1 MGTSH
6 RRASWDLAN
15 PNGALRTTILVCF
28 VAILSYYLAKLAGML
43 IVRPQ
48 ADWPLWLGNVFL
60 ASMLLLVPR
69 RLWPLLMA
77 VAIGAFQLYNFQSGL
92 PIRSIAWFVV
102 SDTVEVLAAALS
114 LNYVFR
120 TAPRLDSV
128 KALAKFSL
136 CAVILA
142 PFVGAFPGA
151 MASNG
156 NYWTSWRIAFFSEA
170 LVYLTLLP
178 AILGWVSKGPV
189 WATKSR
195 AYYIESA
202 ALLAGLALA
211 GHFTFVVSWRT
222 SSGILLY
229 SFVPFLLWAALRL
242 GSTGV
247 SSSVIVIAILSIC
260 GATHGRGPLFQSGPL
275 NRVLSLQLFLF
286 FAAAPFM
293 VLAAVVEERRRAA
306 EEFRE
311 SEKRF
316 RLVADTAP
324 VLIWM
329 SGADKLWTFFNK
341 GWLDFTGQPMEHEL
355 GEGWAA
361 GVHPEDL
368 AGCLRTYSTAFD
380 ARVDFEME
388 YRLKRFDGKYRWIV
402 DLGVPRFEAD
412 GTFRG
417 YIGSCVDVT
426 DRKMSKESLEELSGR
441 LITAQEEE
449 RSRIARE
456 LHDDFSQR
464 LALQGIGLA
473 RLWIKIPESEV
484 EERAKVQELLKRNQE
499 ISSDMHS
506 LSHQLHSSKLEH
518 VGLVPALM
526 GLCQE
531 LSSQFKI
538 QIEFTERGVCPK
550 IPKDV
555 ALCLFRVAQEA
566 LANVVRH
573 SRAKQAQVE
582 LSGTSN
588 GIRLQVVDAGEGFDP
603 DERSTHA
610 GIGLVSMRERLRL
623 VGGELSI
630 RSARMRGTEI
640 LTVVP
645 LSINANEA
653 EVRVTAEGGLK
664 S

>member
-15 PNGALRTTILVCF
+15 PNGALRTTMLLF
-28 VAILSYYLAKLAGML
+28 FLAILSYYLAKVAGML
-43 IVRPQ
+43 VVRPQ

-60 ASMLLLVPR
+60 ASVLLLVPR
-69 RLWPLLMA
+69 RMWPILMA
-77 VAIGAFQLYNFQSGL
+77 TAIGAFQLYNLRSDV
-92 PIRSIAWFVV
+92 PIRSIAWFVA
-102 SDTVEVLAAALS
+102 SDIVEVLTAALS
-114 LNYVFR
+114 LSYAFERV
-120 TAPRLDSV
+120 PRLDSV

-170 LVYLTLLP
+170 LVYLTLMP
-178 AILGWVSKGPV
+178 AILGWGSKGPV
-189 WATKSR
+189 WAAKSR

-211 GHFTFVVSWRT
+211 GYFTFVVSWRT

-247 SSSVIVIAILSIC
+247 SSSVIVIAILSIW

-306 EEFRE
+306 EELRE

-329 SGADKLWTFFNK
+329 SGTNKLFTFFNK
-341 GWLDFTGQPMEHEL
+341 GWLDFTGQSMEHEL
-355 GEGWAA
+355 GEGWTS
-361 GVHPEDL
+361 GVHPDDL
-368 AGCLRTYSTAFD
+368 SGCLRTHWAAFD
-380 ARVDFEME
+380 ARVDFETL
-388 YRLKRFDGKYRWIV
+388 YRLKRSDGEYRWIV
-402 DLGVPRFEAD
+402 DLGVPRFESD
-412 GTFRG
+412 GTFCG
-417 YIGSCVDVT
+417 YIGSCVDIT
-426 DRKMSKESLEELSGR
+426 DRKATEESLQELSGR
-441 LITAQEEE
+441 LINAHEEE
-449 RSRIARE
+449 RTRIARE

-464 LALQGIGLA
+464 IALQGIGLGQ
-473 RLWIKIPESEV
+473 LWKKLPESEIDV
-484 EERAKVQELLKRNQE
+484 RAKVEELLKRNQE

-506 LSHQLHSSKLEH
+506 LSHQLHSSKLQH
-518 VGLVPALM
+518 VGLAPALM
-526 GLCQE
+526 GLCEE
-531 LSSQFKI
+531 LSSKFTV
-538 QIEFTERGVCPK
+538 QIEFAERGIVSE

-555 ALCLFRVAQEA
+555 ALCFFRVAQEA
-566 LANVVRH
+566 LGNVVKH

-582 LSGTSN
+582 LSATGN
-588 GIRLQVVDAGEGFDP
+588 GIRLRVVDAGVGFDP
-603 DERSTHA
+603 ALRNGDA
-610 GIGLVSMRERLRL
+610 GLGLVSMRERLRL
-623 VGGELSI
+623 VGGGLSVQ
-630 RSARMRGTEI
+630 SAPMRGTEI
-640 LTVVP
+640 LAQVP
-645 LSINANEA
+645 PHASANEA
-653 EVRVTAEGGLK
+653 RIRVDAAGR
-664 S
+664 

>member
-6 RRASWDLAN
+6 RRSAWDLAN
-15 PNGALRTTILVCF
+15 PSGALRTTILLCF
-28 VAILSYYLAKLAGML
+28 VAILSYCLAKLAAML

-60 ASMLLLVPR
+60 ASMLLLVPK

-77 VAIGAFQLYNFQSGL
+77 TAIGAFQLYNLQSGV

-102 SDTVEVLAAALS
+102 SDTVEVLTAALALS
-114 LNYVFR
+114 YAFR
-120 TAPRLDSV
+120 GVPRLDSV
-128 KALAKFSL
+128 NALAKFSL

-170 LVYLTLLP
+170 LVYLTLMP

-189 WATKSR
+189 WSTKSR
-195 AYYIESA
+195 AYYLEAA
-202 ALLAGLALA
+202 ALLAGLVLA
-211 GHFTFVVSWRT
+211 GYFTFVVSWKG

-247 SSSVIVIAILSIC
+247 SSSVIVIAILSIWD
-260 GATHGRGPLFQSGPL
+260 ATHAGGPLFQSGPL
-275 NRVLSLQLFLF
+275 NSVLSLQLFLF

-293 VLAAVVEERRRAA
+293 ILAAVVEERRRAA

-329 SGADKLWTFFNK
+329 SDTNKLFTFFNK
-341 GWLDFTGQPMEHEL
+341 GWLDFTGQSMEHEL
-355 GEGWAA
+355 GEGWIS
-361 GVHPEDL
+361 GVHPDDL
-368 AGCLRTYSTAFD
+368 SACLRTYWAAFD
-380 ARVDFEME
+380 ARLDFEMV
-388 YRLKRFDGKYRWIV
+388 YRLKRSDGEYRWVV
-402 DLGVPRFEAD
+402 DLGVPRFESD
-412 GTFRG
+412 GTICG
-417 YIGSCVDVT
+417 YIGSCVDIT
-426 DRKMSKESLEELSGR
+426 DRKTTQESLEELSGR
-441 LITAQEEE
+441 LINAHEEE
-449 RSRIARE
+449 RTRIARE

-464 LALQGIGLA
+464 MALQGIGLGQ
-473 RLWIKIPESEV
+473 LWKKLPASEIDV
-484 EERAKVQELLKRNQE
+484 RAKVQELWKRNQE

-518 VGLVPALM
+518 VGLAPALM
-526 GLCQE
+526 GLCEE
-531 LSSQFKI
+531 LSSKFTI
-538 QIEFTERGVCPK
+538 QINFAEHGISSE

-555 ALCLFRVAQEA
+555 ALCLFRIAQES
-566 LANVVRH
+566 LGNVVKH
-573 SRAKQAQVE
+573 SRAKQAEVE
-582 LSGTSN
+582 LISTNN
-588 GIRLQVVDAGEGFDP
+588 GIRLRIVDAGVGFDP
-603 DERSTHA
+603 ALRS
-610 GIGLVSMRERLRL
+610 GSGGLGLVSMRERLRL
-623 VGGELSI
+623 VGGGLSVQ
-630 RSARMRGTEI
+630 SAPMRGTEI
-640 LTVVP
+640 LAAVP
-645 LSINANEA
+645 LPVFAHDAQTRTKAAGE
-653 EVRVTAEGGLK
+653 
-664 S
+664 

>member
-6 RRASWDLAN
+6 HRASWDLAN
-15 PNGALRTTILVCF
+15 PNGALRTTILLCF
-28 VAILSYYLAKLAGML
+28 VAILSYCLAKLAGML

-48 ADWPLWLGNVFL
+48 ADWPLWLGNVSL
-60 ASMLLLVPR
+60 ASILLLVPR

-77 VAIGAFQLYNFQSGL
+77 AAIGAFQLYNFQSGL

-114 LNYVFR
+114 LNYVFQ
-120 TAPRLDSV
+120 TAPRLDSL
-128 KALAKFSL
+128 KALARFSL

-170 LVYLTLLP
+170 LVYLTLMP
-178 AILGWVSKGPV
+178 AILGWVSKGPG

-202 ALLAGLALA
+202 ALVAGLVLAGY
-211 GHFTFVVSWRT
+211 FTFVVSWRA

-247 SSSVIVIAILSIC
+247 SSSVIVIAILSIW
-260 GATHGRGPLFQSGPL
+260 GATHGRGPLFQAGPL

-329 SGADKLWTFFNK
+329 SDTNKLFTFFNK
-341 GWLDFTGQPMEHEL
+341 GWLNFTGQSMQHEL
-355 GEGWAA
+355 GEGWTA
-361 GVHPEDL
+361 GVHPDDL
-368 AGCLRTYSTAFD
+368 SGCLRTHWAAFD
-380 ARVDFEME
+380 ARLDFETV
-388 YRLKRFDGKYRWIV
+388 YRLKRSDGEYRWIV
-402 DLGVPRFEAD
+402 DLGVPRFESD
-412 GTFRG
+412 GTFCG
-417 YIGSCVDVT
+417 YIGSCVDIT
-426 DRKMSKESLEELSGR
+426 DRKATQESLEELSGR
-441 LITAQEEE
+441 LINAHEEE
-449 RSRIARE
+449 RTRIARE

-464 LALQGIGLA
+464 MALQGIGLSQ
-473 RLWIKIPESEV
+473 LWKKLPESEIDV
-484 EERAKVQELLKRNQE
+484 RAKVQELFKRNQE

-518 VGLVPALM
+518 VGLAPALM
-526 GLCQE
+526 GLCEE
-531 LSSQFKI
+531 LSSKFSI
-538 QIEFTERGVCPK
+538 QINFAEHGISSE

-555 ALCLFRVAQEA
+555 ALCLFRIAQES
-566 LANVVRH
+566 LGNVVKH

-582 LSGTSN
+582 LSCTNN
-588 GIRLQVVDAGEGFDP
+588 GIHLRIVDAGVGFDP
-603 DERSTHA
+603 ALSSGNE
-610 GIGLVSMRERLRL
+610 GLGLVSMRERLRL
-623 VGGELSI
+623 VGGGLSVQ
-630 RSARMRGTEI
+630 SVPMRGTEI
-640 LTVVP
+640 LAAVP
-645 LSINANEA
+645 LSIFAPDAQTRTKAAA
-653 EVRVTAEGGLK
+653 E
-664 S
+664 